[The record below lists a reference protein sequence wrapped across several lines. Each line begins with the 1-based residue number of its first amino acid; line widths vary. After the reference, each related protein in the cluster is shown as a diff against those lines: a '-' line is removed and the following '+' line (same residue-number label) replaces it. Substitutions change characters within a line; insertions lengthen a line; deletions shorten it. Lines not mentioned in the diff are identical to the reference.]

1 MIEATVAALA
11 TFFADF
17 AQTQVRAGAP

>member
-11 TFFADF
+11 TFLADF
-17 AQTQVRAGAP
+17 AQTQLRVGAP